1 MKYKI
6 EITKQAD
13 ADLRGIYEYI
23 AFTLYEPEVAAGQ
36 LDRIESAIMSLDEMP
51 ERFRLYEKEPWYS
64 RGFRQFPIDNYIIFY
79 ISEIRD
85 KTVTVIRV
93 MYGGRD
99 IDEHFKKSV
108 Q

>member
-6 EITKQAD
+6 EIIKQAD

-23 AFTLYEPEVAAGQ
+23 AFTLYDPEVAAGQ

-51 ERFRLYEKEPWYS
+51 ERFRLCEKEPWYS
-64 RGFRQFPIDNYIIFY
+64 RGLRQFLIDNYIIFY
-79 ISEIRD
+79 ISEIRN

>member
-1 MKYKI
+1 MN
-6 EITKQAD
+6 
-13 ADLRGIYEYI
+13 
-23 AFTLYEPEVAAGQ
+23 EPEVATGQ
-36 LDRIESAIMSLDEMP
+36 LDRIERAVMSLDEMP

-64 RGFRQFPIDNYIIFY
+64 RGLRQFPVDNYIIFY

-93 MYGGRD
+93 IYGGRD
-99 IDEHFKKSV
+99 IDEQLKKSV

>member
-36 LDRIESAIMSLDEMP
+36 LDRIESAIMSLDEIP

-64 RGFRQFPIDNYIIFY
+64 RGLRQFPIDNYIFFIFRKL
-79 ISEIRD
+79 EI
-85 KTVTVIRV
+85 KLLQLF
-93 MYGGRD
+93 G
-99 IDEHFKKSV
+99 
-108 Q
+108 